1 MSMLLTK
8 RLMRS
13 LWRTKLR
20 LFAVT
25 MMVTIGVFAG
35 ISFGMYANV
44 VTDMYDDT
52 YLDDE
57 DGVNLPDIWVK
68 NPGGIWN
75 QTTSENLCQLVE
87 EEWPSTVL
95 ELEFCESRLIL
106 PGLMYHENKGMSAI
120 WHGIDEGNIDRVWF
134 PEHECCSGRIA
145 STADEIVLDYHVARG
160 LEIKVNDVITL
171 GAGFGKFDYTVVG
184 IGLHSN
190 HFYFTE
196 KGSLLPAEDGT
207 FATGYLTDE
216 GLEKLANLS
225 SGSSNSLLID
235 VKGSPE
241 YDILS
246 TTDVNEG
253 PELESLIENLT
264 DSFSLQDG
272 ISVLV
277 HDRSG
282 EWSVEVLRA
291 DVEGAKLMYPYVT
304 GMITVIAGVTIF
316 LSLQRLIQSQAKE
329 IAVLRTLGVPR
340 TSIMQGYVI
349 APLVIGSAG
358 SLIGVLLGWYVGGP
372 EMLGFYEEIIGIPI
386 VLDTASN
393 SIILENVLIA
403 MVIVFISGIWPAWKA
418 SRLQPLEIFRGQNE
432 VRISS
437 RSIQKLTAKLPATMG
452 LTIRSSIRKPV
463 RLAFTFLALGLSMV
477 LFGTMVMTMGSMDEI
492 FGANND
498 YDAQVYIPLDG
509 EGDVVNWAQDN
520 GVNYELVLQYPGTPE
535 GDSRQFLIYGL
546 DKIETKE
553 SQLSMMGVNL
563 KEGEL
568 PIINSTTIQV
578 LIDEGTSKFL
588 DWQTGDQEIIM
599 LASTPLNVEISGITK
614 GEMQRTIYFH
624 RADLSQIVNLN
635 VTSVLLD
642 FPEEVQIS
650 SDLEDLSIGI
660 STTEDMQKSMDSLME
675 EQQGIMY
682 AMNGLGLLIAFAVLF
697 NTLVMNIAER
707 DFELS
712 TLRVLGAPMN
722 KLGVMLLG
730 EHLFI
735 GIVGGTIACF
745 ASVFMATMMVDS
757 MVQWAFYFTIE
768 PTLSHIFIIGGI
780 VVGMAV
786 ALTPLG
792 MRRIS
797 KMNLVEKIKDLS
809 Q

>member
-20 LFAVT
+20 LFAVI

-35 ISFGMYANV
+35 ITFGMYANV
-44 VTDMYDDT
+44 VTDMYEDT

-68 NPGGIWN
+68 NPGGTWN
-75 QTTSENLCQLVE
+75 ETTSENLCQLVE
-87 EEWPSTVL
+87 DEWSSDIL
-95 ELEFCESRLIL
+95 ELENCESRLIL
-106 PGLMYHENKGMSAI
+106 PGLMYHENESMSAI

-134 PEHECCSGRIA
+134 PEHECCSGRLA
-145 STADEIVLDYHVARG
+145 EAANEIVIDYHVAKG
-160 LEIKVNDVITL
+160 LEIKLNDVVSL
-171 GAGFGKFDYTVVG
+171 GAGFGKIDYNVVG

-190 HFYFTE
+190 HFYFADQ
-196 KGSLLPAEDGT
+196 GSIIPADVGT
-207 FATGYLTDE
+207 FATGYLSAE
-216 GLEKLANLS
+216 GLEKLTNVSA
-225 SGSSNSLLID
+225 GTSNTLLID
-235 VKGSPE
+235 VKGTPA
-241 YDILS
+241 YDLLS
-246 TTDVNEG
+246 TPENEG
-253 PELESLIENLT
+253 PELESLVENLT
-264 DSFSLQDG
+264 VSFSLQDG
-272 ISVLV
+272 ISVV
-277 HDRSG
+277 IHDRSG
-282 EWSVEVLRA
+282 QESVEFLRA
-291 DVEGAKLMYPYVT
+291 DVEGAKLTYPYVT
-304 GMITVIAGVTIF
+304 GMIAVVAGVTIF

-340 TSIMQGYVI
+340 TSIMQGYI
-349 APLVIGSAG
+349 LAPLVIGGIG
-358 SLIGVLLGWYVGGP
+358 SLIGALLGWYVGGP
-372 EMLGFYEEIIGIPI
+372 GMLDFYSEIIGIPI

-393 SIILENVLIA
+393 SIITENVMIA
-403 MVIVFISGIWPAWKA
+403 MVIVFLSGIRPAWQA
-418 SRLQPLEIFRGQNE
+418 SRLQPLEVFRGQNE

-437 RSIQKLTAKLPATMG
+437 RTIQKLTAKLPATLG
-452 LTIRSSIRKPV
+452 LTIRSSIRKPI

-477 LFGTMVMTMGSMDEI
+477 LFGTMVMLMGSMEDI

-498 YDAQVYIPLDG
+498 YDAQVFIPLEG
-509 EGDVVNWAQDN
+509 EDEVINWAQEN
-520 GVNYELVLQYPGTPE
+520 GADYELVLQYPGSPE
-535 GDSRQFLIYGL
+535 GDNRQFLIYGL
-546 DKIETKE
+546 DKIETKD

-563 KEGEL
+563 KDGDL
-568 PIINSTTIQV
+568 PIINSAMTQV
-578 LIDEGTSKFL
+578 LIDEGTSVFL
-588 DWQTGDQEIIM
+588 DWEVGDQEIIM
-599 LASTPLNVEISGITK
+599 LGSTPLKVEVSGITK

-624 RADLSQIVNLN
+624 RADLSQIVNMN
-635 VTSVLLD
+635 ATSVLLS
-642 FPEEVQIS
+642 FSEGVVIN

-660 STTEDMQKSMDSLME
+660 STTEDIKKSMDTLLE
-675 EQQGIMY
+675 QQQGILF

-722 KLGVMLLG
+722 KLGIMLLG

-735 GIVGGTIACF
+735 GIVGGIIACL
-745 ASVFMATMMVDS
+745 ASVFMATMMVES

-768 PTLSHIFIIGGI
+768 PTLLHILTIGGI

-792 MRRIS
+792 MWRIY

>member
-1 MSMLLTK
+1 MSLLLTK

-44 VTDMYDDT
+44 VTDMYEDT

-57 DGVNLPDIWVK
+57 DGVNLPDIWIK
-68 NPGGIWN
+68 NPGGTWN

-87 EEWPSTVL
+87 EEWSSGIL
-95 ELEFCESRLIL
+95 ELESCESRLIL
-106 PGLMYHENKGMSAI
+106 SGLMYHENKGMSAI

-145 STADEIVLDYHVARG
+145 ETVDEIVIDYHVAKG
-160 LEIKVNDVITL
+160 LEIKLNDVVSI
-171 GAGFGKFDYTVVG
+171 GSGFGKMDYTVVG

-190 HFYFTE
+190 HFYFAE
-196 KGSLLPAEDGT
+196 QGSILPADIGT

-216 GLEKLANLS
+216 GLEKLANAS
-225 SGSSNSLLID
+225 AGASNTLLID

-241 YDILS
+241 FNLQS
-246 TTDVNEG
+246 TPENEG

-264 DSFSLQDG
+264 VSFSLQDG
-272 ISVLV
+272 ISVVV

-282 EWSVEVLRA
+282 QDSVEFLRA
-291 DVEGAKLMYPYVT
+291 DVEGAQMMYPYVT
-304 GMITVIAGVTIF
+304 GMIAVIAGVTIF

-349 APLVIGSAG
+349 APLVIGSVG
-358 SLIGVLLGWYVGGP
+358 SLIGALLGWYVGGP
-372 EMLGFYEEIIGIPI
+372 GMLGFYSEIIGIPI
-386 VLDTASN
+386 VLDTASK
-393 SIILENVLIA
+393 SIISENVMIA
-403 MVIVFISGIWPAWKA
+403 MVIVFISGIRPAWQA
-418 SRLQPLEIFRGQNE
+418 SRLQPLEVFRGQNE

-437 RSIQKLTAKLPATMG
+437 RTIQKLTAKLPATIG
-452 LTIRSSIRKPV
+452 LTIRSSIRKPI
-463 RLAFTFLALGLSMV
+463 RLAFTFFALGLSMV
-477 LFGTMVMTMGSMDEI
+477 LFGTMLMMMGSMEDI

-498 YDAQVYIPLDG
+498 YDAQVYIPING

-520 GVNYELVLQYPGTPE
+520 GVNYELLLQYPGTPE
-535 GDSRQFLIYGL
+535 GDNRQFLIYGL

-563 KEGEL
+563 KDGEL

-588 DWQTGDQEIIM
+588 DWQIGDQEIIM

-624 RADLSQIVNLN
+624 RADLSQIVNMN
-635 VTSVLLD
+635 ATSVLLS
-642 FPEEVQIS
+642 FSEEVVIS

-660 STTEDMQKSMDSLME
+660 STTEDMQKSMDTLME
-675 EQQGIMY
+675 QQQGIMY

-735 GIVGGTIACF
+735 GIIGGVIACL
-745 ASVFMATMMVDS
+745 ASVFMATMMIDS

-768 PTLSHIFIIGGI
+768 PTLSQIITIGGI

-792 MRRIS
+792 MRRIY

>member
-1 MSMLLTK
+1 MSLLLTK

-44 VTDMYDDT
+44 VTEMYNET
-52 YLDDE
+52 YLDKE
-57 DGVNLPDIWVK
+57 GSVNLPDIWIK

-87 EEWPSTVL
+87 DEWSSNVL
-95 ELEFCESRLIL
+95 ELEFCEPRLVL
-106 PGLMYHENKGMSAI
+106 SGLMYHENKSMSAI
-120 WHGIDEGNIDRVWF
+120 WHGIDEGNIDRVWL
-134 PEHECCSGRIA
+134 PEHACCSGRIA
-145 STADEIVLDYHVARG
+145 ATADEIVIDYHVAKG
-160 LEIKVNDVITL
+160 LKIKLNDIISI
-171 GAGFGKFDYTVVG
+171 GAGSGKISYTVVG

-190 HFYFTE
+190 HFYFAE
-196 KGSLLPAEDGT
+196 PSSLLPADNGT
-207 FATGYLTDE
+207 FATGYLTDG

-225 SGSSNSLLID
+225 SGSSNSILID
-235 VKGSPE
+235 VKGSPA
-241 YDILS
+241 YNLLS
-246 TTDVNEG
+246 TTENEG
-253 PELESLIENLT
+253 PELESVIENITVSL
-264 DSFSLQDG
+264 SLQDG
-272 ISVLV
+272 ISVV
-277 HDRSG
+277 IHDRSG
-282 EWSVEVLRA
+282 QDSVEFLRA
-291 DVEGAKLMYPYVT
+291 DVEGAQKMYPYVT
-304 GMITVIAGVTIF
+304 GMITVIAAVTIF

-329 IAVLRTLGVPR
+329 IAVLRTLGIPR

-349 APLVIGSAG
+349 APLVIGSVG
-358 SLIGVLLGWYVGGP
+358 SLIGTLLGWYVGGP
-372 EMLGFYEEIIGIPI
+372 GMLNYYSDILGVPI
-386 VLDTASN
+386 VLDTASK
-393 SIILENVLIA
+393 SIIFENVMIA
-403 MVIVFISGIWPAWKA
+403 MVVVFISGIRPAWQA
-418 SRLQPLEIFRGQNE
+418 SRLQPLEVFRGQNE

-437 RSIQKLTAKLPATMG
+437 RTIQKLTARLPATIG
-452 LTIRSSIRKPV
+452 LTIRSSIRKPI
-463 RLAFTFLALGLSMV
+463 RLGFTFFALGLSMV
-477 LFGTMVMTMGSMDEI
+477 LFGTMFMMMGSMEDI

-498 YDAQVYIPLDG
+498 YDAQVYVPIDG
-509 EGDVVNWAQDN
+509 EGEVVNWAQDN

-535 GDSRQFLIYGL
+535 GDNRQFLIYGL
-546 DKIETKE
+546 DKIETKD

-563 KEGEL
+563 KDGEL
-568 PIINSTTIQV
+568 PIINSTTLQV

-588 DWQTGDQEIIM
+588 DWEIGDQEIIM
-599 LASTPLNVEISGITK
+599 LASTPLKVEISGITK

-624 RADLSQIVNLN
+624 RADLSQIVNIN
-635 VTSVLLD
+635 ATSVLLG
-642 FPEEVQIS
+642 FSEEVEIS

-660 STTEDMQKSMDSLME
+660 STTEDMQKSMDTLME
-675 EQQGIMY
+675 QQQGILF

-722 KLGVMLLG
+722 KLGIMLLG

-735 GIVGGTIACF
+735 GIIGGIIACI
-745 ASVFMATMMVDS
+745 ASIFMATMMIES

-768 PTLSHIFIIGGI
+768 PTLYHISVIGGI

-792 MRRIS
+792 MWRIY
-797 KMNLVEKIKDLS
+797 KMNLIEKIKDLS

>member
-20 LFAVT
+20 LFAVI

-35 ISFGMYANV
+35 ITFGMYANV
-44 VTDMYDDT
+44 VTDMYEDT

-68 NPGGIWN
+68 NPGGTWN
-75 QTTSENLCQLVE
+75 ETTSENLCQLVE
-87 EEWPSTVL
+87 DEWSSDLL
-95 ELEFCESRLIL
+95 ELENCESRLIS
-106 PGLMYHENKGMSAI
+106 PGLMYHENESMSAI

-134 PEHECCSGRIA
+134 PEHECCSGRLA
-145 STADEIVLDYHVARG
+145 EAANEIVIDYHVAKG
-160 LEIKVNDVITL
+160 LEIKLNDVVSL
-171 GAGFGKFDYTVVG
+171 GAGFGKIDYNVVG
-184 IGLHSN
+184 VGLHSN
-190 HFYFTE
+190 HFYFADQ
-196 KGSLLPAEDGT
+196 GSIIPADVGT
-207 FATGYLTDE
+207 FATGYLSAE
-216 GLEKLANLS
+216 GLEKLTNVSA
-225 SGSSNSLLID
+225 GTSNTLLID
-235 VKGSPE
+235 VKGTPA
-241 YDILS
+241 YDLLS
-246 TTDVNEG
+246 TPENEG
-253 PELESLIENLT
+253 PELESLVENLT
-264 DSFSLQDG
+264 VSFSLQDG
-272 ISVLV
+272 ISVVV

-282 EWSVEVLRA
+282 QESVEFLRA
-291 DVEGAKLMYPYVT
+291 DVEGAKLTYPYVT
-304 GMITVIAGVTIF
+304 GMIAVVAGVTIF

-340 TSIMQGYVI
+340 TSIMQGYI
-349 APLVIGSAG
+349 LAPLVIGGIG
-358 SLIGVLLGWYVGGP
+358 SLIGALLGWYVGGP
-372 EMLGFYEEIIGIPI
+372 GMLDFYSEIIGIPI

-393 SIILENVLIA
+393 SIITENVMIA
-403 MVIVFISGIWPAWKA
+403 MVIVFLSGIRPAWQA
-418 SRLQPLEIFRGQNE
+418 SRLQPLEVFRGQNE

-437 RSIQKLTAKLPATMG
+437 RTIQKLTAKLPATLG
-452 LTIRSSIRKPV
+452 LTIRSSIRKPI

-477 LFGTMVMTMGSMDEI
+477 LFGTMVMLMGSMEDI

-498 YDAQVYIPLDG
+498 YDAQVFIPLEG
-509 EGDVVNWAQDN
+509 EDEVINWAQEN
-520 GVNYELVLQYPGTPE
+520 GADYELVLQYPGSPE
-535 GDSRQFLIYGL
+535 GDNRQFLIYGL
-546 DKIETKE
+546 DKIETKD

-563 KEGEL
+563 KDGDL
-568 PIINSTTIQV
+568 PIINSAITQV
-578 LIDEGTSKFL
+578 LIDEGTSVFL
-588 DWQTGDQEIIM
+588 DWEVGDQEIIM
-599 LASTPLNVEISGITK
+599 LGSTPLKVEVSGITK

-624 RADLSQIVNLN
+624 RADLSQIVNMN
-635 VTSVLLD
+635 ATSVLLS
-642 FPEEVQIS
+642 FSEGVVIN

-660 STTEDMQKSMDSLME
+660 STTEDIKKSMDTLLE
-675 EQQGIMY
+675 QQQGILF

-722 KLGVMLLG
+722 KLGIMLLG

-735 GIVGGTIACF
+735 GIVGGIIACL
-745 ASVFMATMMVDS
+745 ASVFMATMMVES

-768 PTLSHIFIIGGI
+768 PTLLHILTIGGI

-792 MRRIS
+792 MWRIY

>member
-44 VTDMYDDT
+44 VTDMYEDT

-68 NPGGIWN
+68 NPGGTWN
-75 QTTSENLCQLVE
+75 QTTSGNLCQLVE
-87 EEWPSTVL
+87 EGFSSSVL

-106 PGLMYHENKGMSAI
+106 PGLMYHENKAISAI

-145 STADEIVLDYHVARG
+145 ESADEIVIDYHVAKGFEIVLNDVVSIGAG
-160 LEIKVNDVITL
+160 LGKVN
-171 GAGFGKFDYTVVG
+171 YTVVG

-190 HFYFTE
+190 HFYFAQQ
-196 KGSLLPAEDGT
+196 GSIIPAENGT

-225 SGSSNSLLID
+225 SGASNALLID
-235 VKGSPE
+235 VKGSPAF
-241 YDILS
+241 DLLS
-246 TTDVNEG
+246 TPENEG
-253 PELESLIENLT
+253 PELESVIKNLT
-264 DSFSLQDG
+264 SSFSIQDG
-272 ISVLV
+272 ISVV
-277 HDRSG
+277 IHDRSG
-282 EWSVEVLRA
+282 EQSVEFLRA

-340 TSIMQGYVI
+340 TSLMQGYVI
-349 APLVIGSAG
+349 APLVIGGAG
-358 SLIGVLLGWYVGGP
+358 SLIGTLLGWYVGGP
-372 EMLGFYEEIIGIPI
+372 GMLGFYEEIIGIPI
-386 VLDTASN
+386 ILDTASS
-393 SIILENVLIA
+393 SIIFENVMIA
-403 MVIVFISGIWPAWKA
+403 MVIVFISGIRPAWQA
-418 SRLQPLEIFRGQNE
+418 SRLQPLEVFRGQNE

-437 RSIQKLTAKLPATMG
+437 RSIQKLTAKLPTTIG
-452 LTIRSSIRKPV
+452 LTIRSSIRKPI
-463 RLAFTFLALGLSMV
+463 RLAFTFFALGLSMV
-477 LFGTMVMTMGSMDEI
+477 LFGTMLMMMGSMEDI

-498 YDAQVYIPLDG
+498 YDAEVFIPFDG
-509 EGDVVNWAQDN
+509 EEEVINWAESN
-520 GVNYELVLQYPGTPE
+520 GVGYELVLQYPGTPD
-535 GDSRQFLIYGL
+535 GDNRQFLIYGL

-553 SQLSMMGVNL
+553 SKLSLKGVNL
-563 KEGEL
+563 KDGKL
-568 PIINSTTIQV
+568 PLINSDTIQV

-588 DWQTGDQEIIM
+588 DWGIGDQEII
-599 LASTPLNVEISGITK
+599 LLGSTSLKVEISGITK
-614 GEMQRTIYFH
+614 GDMQRTIYFH

-635 VTSVLLD
+635 ATSVLLS
-642 FPEEVQIS
+642 FPDDVVIS
-650 SDLEDLSIGI
+650 SDLEELSIGI
-660 STTEDMQKSMDSLME
+660 STNEDIQKSMDTLME
-675 EQQGIMY
+675 QQQGILF
-682 AMNGLGLLIAFAVLF
+682 AMNALGLLIAFAVLF

-722 KLGVMLLG
+722 KLGFMLLG

-735 GIVGGTIACF
+735 GIIGGIIACI
-745 ASVFMATMMVDS
+745 ASVFMATLMIDS

-768 PTLSHIFIIGGI
+768 PTISQIFTIGGI

-792 MRRIS
+792 MWRIY

>member
-35 ISFGMYANV
+35 ITFGIYAGV
-44 VTDMYDDT
+44 VSEMYDNT
-52 YLDDE
+52 YLDKE
-57 DGVNLPDIWVK
+57 GSVNLPDIWID
-68 NPGGIWN
+68 NPGGVWN

-95 ELEFCESRLIL
+95 ELEFCEPRLIL
-106 PGLMYHENKGMSAI
+106 SGLMYYENESMSAI

-171 GAGFGKFDYTVVG
+171 GAGSGKFDYTVVG

-190 HFYFTE
+190 HLYFAE
-196 KGSLLPAEDGT
+196 PGSILPADSGT

-216 GLEKLANLS
+216 GLEKLTNLS
-225 SGSSNSLLID
+225 AGSANSLLID
-235 VKGSPE
+235 VKGSPG
-241 YDILS
+241 YDLLS

-253 PELESLIENLT
+253 PELEALIANL
-264 DSFSLQDG
+264 S
-272 ISVLV
+272 ISVSSQDEISIIIY
-277 HDRSG
+277 DRSG
-282 EWSVEVLRA
+282 QESVEFLRA
-291 DVEGAKLMYPYVT
+291 DVEGAQKTYPYVT
-304 GMITVIAGVTIF
+304 GMLAVIAGVTIF

-340 TSIMQGYVI
+340 NSIMQGYVI
-349 APLVIGSAG
+349 APLVIGSVG
-358 SLIGVLLGWYVGGP
+358 SLIGAVLGWYIGGP
-372 EMLGFYEEIIGIPI
+372 EMLNYYSDIIGVPI
-386 VLDTASN
+386 VLDTASK
-393 SIILENVLIA
+393 SLIFEIVTIA
-403 MVIVFISGIWPAWKA
+403 IVIVFFSGIRPAWKA
-418 SRLQPLEIFRGQNE
+418 SRLQPLEVFRGQNE
-432 VRISS
+432 IRISS
-437 RSIQKLTAKLPATMG
+437 RNIQKLTAKLPATIG
-452 LTIRSSIRKPV
+452 LTIRSSIRKPI
-463 RLAFTFLALGLSMV
+463 RLAFTFFALGLSMV
-477 LFGTMVMTMGSMDEI
+477 LFGTMLMLMGSMEQI

-498 YDAQVYIPLDG
+498 YDAQVYIPLNG
-509 EGDVVNWAQDN
+509 EGEVINWAQDN
-520 GVNYELVLQYPGTPE
+520 GVDYELVLQYPGTPE
-535 GDSRQFLIYGL
+535 GDNRQFLIYGL

-553 SQLSMMGVNL
+553 SQLSMMGVTL
-563 KEGEL
+563 KDGDL
-568 PIINSTTIQV
+568 PIINSAIIQV
-578 LIDEGTSKFL
+578 LIDEGTSVFL
-588 DWQTGDQEIIM
+588 DWEVGNQEIIM
-599 LASTPLNVEISGITK
+599 LGSTPLKIEISGITK

-635 VTSVLLD
+635 ATSVLLS
-642 FPEEVQIS
+642 FPEEAAIS
-650 SDLEDLSIGI
+650 SDLEELSIGI
-660 STTEDMQKSMDSLME
+660 SSTEDMKKSMDTLME
-675 EQQGIMY
+675 QQQGILF

-712 TLRVLGAPMN
+712 TLRVLGAPIN

-735 GIVGGTIACF
+735 GIVGGVIACF
-745 ASVFMATMMVDS
+745 ASVFMATMMVDT
-757 MVQWAFYFTIE
+757 MGQWAFYFTVE
-768 PTLSHIFIIGGI
+768 PTLSHMFIIGGI
-780 VVGMAV
+780 VVGMAI

-792 MRRIS
+792 MWRIY

>member
-20 LFAVT
+20 LFAVI

-35 ISFGMYANV
+35 ITFGMYANV
-44 VTDMYDDT
+44 VTDMYEDT

-68 NPGGIWN
+68 NPGGTWN
-75 QTTSENLCQLVE
+75 ETTSENLCQLVE
-87 EEWPSTVL
+87 DEWSSDIL
-95 ELEFCESRLIL
+95 ELENCESRLIL
-106 PGLMYHENKGMSAI
+106 PGLMYHENESMSAI

-134 PEHECCSGRIA
+134 PEHECCSGRLA
-145 STADEIVLDYHVARG
+145 EAANEIVIDYHVAKG
-160 LEIKVNDVITL
+160 LEIKLNDVVSL
-171 GAGFGKFDYTVVG
+171 GAGFGKIDYNVVG

-190 HFYFTE
+190 HFYFADQ
-196 KGSLLPAEDGT
+196 GSIIPADVGT
-207 FATGYLTDE
+207 FATGYLSAE
-216 GLEKLANLS
+216 GLEKLANVS
-225 SGSSNSLLID
+225 PGTSNTLLID
-235 VKGSPE
+235 VKGTPA
-241 YDILS
+241 YDLLS
-246 TTDVNEG
+246 TPENEG
-253 PELESLIENLT
+253 PELESLVENLT
-264 DSFSLQDG
+264 VSFSLQDG
-272 ISVLV
+272 ISVV
-277 HDRSG
+277 IHDRSG
-282 EWSVEVLRA
+282 QESVEFLRA
-291 DVEGAKLMYPYVT
+291 DVEGAKLTYPYVT
-304 GMITVIAGVTIF
+304 GMIAVVAGVTIF

-340 TSIMQGYVI
+340 TSIMQGYI
-349 APLVIGSAG
+349 LAPLVIGGIG
-358 SLIGVLLGWYVGGP
+358 SLIGALLGWYVGGP
-372 EMLGFYEEIIGIPI
+372 GMLDFYSEIIGIPI

-393 SIILENVLIA
+393 SIITENVMIA
-403 MVIVFISGIWPAWKA
+403 MVIVFLSGIRPAWQA
-418 SRLQPLEIFRGQNE
+418 SRLQPLEVFRGQNE

-437 RSIQKLTAKLPATMG
+437 RTIQKLTAKLPATLG
-452 LTIRSSIRKPV
+452 LTIRSSIRKPI

-477 LFGTMVMTMGSMDEI
+477 LFGTMVMLMGSMEDI

-498 YDAQVYIPLDG
+498 YDAQVFIPLEG
-509 EGDVVNWAQDN
+509 EDEVINWAQEN
-520 GVNYELVLQYPGTPE
+520 GADYELVLQYPGSPE
-535 GDSRQFLIYGL
+535 GDNRQFLIYGL
-546 DKIETKE
+546 DKIETKD

-563 KEGEL
+563 KDGDL
-568 PIINSTTIQV
+568 PIINSAMTQV
-578 LIDEGTSKFL
+578 LIDEGTSVFL
-588 DWQTGDQEIIM
+588 DWEVGDQEIIM
-599 LASTPLNVEISGITK
+599 LGSTPLKVEVSGITK

-624 RADLSQIVNLN
+624 RADLSQIVNMN
-635 VTSVLLD
+635 ATSVLLS
-642 FPEEVQIS
+642 FSEGVVIN

-660 STTEDMQKSMDSLME
+660 STTEDIKKSMDTLLE
-675 EQQGIMY
+675 QQQGILF

-722 KLGVMLLG
+722 KLGIMLLG

-735 GIVGGTIACF
+735 GIVGGIIACL
-745 ASVFMATMMVDS
+745 ASVFMATMMVES

-768 PTLSHIFIIGGI
+768 PTLLHILTIGGI

-792 MRRIS
+792 MWRIY

>member
-35 ISFGMYANV
+35 ITFGMYANV
-44 VTDMYDDT
+44 VTDMYEDT

-68 NPGGIWN
+68 NPGGTWN
-75 QTTSENLCQLVE
+75 ETNSENLCQLVE
-87 EEWPSTVL
+87 DEWSSEIL
-95 ELEFCESRLIL
+95 ELENCESRLIL
-106 PGLMYHENKGMSAI
+106 PGLMYYKNASMSAI
-120 WHGIDEGNIDRVWF
+120 WHGINEGNIDRVWF
-134 PEHECCSGRIA
+134 PEHECCSGRLA
-145 STADEIVLDYHVARG
+145 EAANEIVIDYHVAKG
-160 LEIKVNDVITL
+160 LEIKLNDVVSL
-171 GAGFGKFDYTVVG
+171 GAGFGIIDYNVVG

-190 HFYFTE
+190 HFYFADQ
-196 KGSLLPAEDGT
+196 GSIIPADVGT
-207 FATGYLTDE
+207 FATGYLSAE
-216 GLEKLANLS
+216 GLEKLTNVS
-225 SGSSNSLLID
+225 SGTSNTLLID
-235 VKGSPE
+235 VKGTPA
-241 YDILS
+241 YNLLS
-246 TTDVNEG
+246 TPENEG
-253 PELESLIENLT
+253 PELESVIENLT
-264 DSFSLQDG
+264 VSFSLQDG
-272 ISVLV
+272 ISVVV

-282 EWSVEVLRA
+282 QESVEFLRA

-304 GMITVIAGVTIF
+304 GMITIVAGVTIF

-340 TSIMQGYVI
+340 TSIMQGYI
-349 APLVIGSAG
+349 LAPLVIGSIG

-372 EMLGFYEEIIGIPI
+372 GMLDFYSEIIGIPI
-386 VLDTASN
+386 ILDTASN
-393 SIILENVLIA
+393 SIIIENVMIA
-403 MVIVFISGIWPAWKA
+403 MVIVFLSGIRPAWQA
-418 SRLQPLEIFRGQNE
+418 SRLQPLEVFRGQNE

-437 RSIQKLTAKLPATMG
+437 RTIQKLTAKLPATLG
-452 LTIRSSIRKPV
+452 LTIRSSIRKPI
-463 RLAFTFLALGLSMV
+463 RLAFTFLALGISMV
-477 LFGTMVMTMGSMDEI
+477 LFGTMVMLMGSMEDI
-492 FGANND
+492 FGASND
-498 YDAQVYIPLDG
+498 YDAQVFIPLEG
-509 EGDVVNWAQDN
+509 EDEVINWAQEN
-520 GVNYELVLQYPGTPE
+520 GADYELVLQYPGSPE
-535 GDSRQFLIYGL
+535 GDNRQFLIYGL
-546 DKIETKE
+546 DKIETKD

-563 KEGEL
+563 KEGDL
-568 PIINSTTIQV
+568 PIINSAIIQV
-578 LIDEGTSKFL
+578 LIDEGTSVFL
-588 DWQTGDQEIIM
+588 DWEVGDQEIIM
-599 LASTPLNVEISGITK
+599 LGSTPLKVEVSGITK

-635 VTSVLLD
+635 ATSVLLS
-642 FPEEVQIS
+642 FSEEVVIS
-650 SDLEDLSIGI
+650 SDLEELSIGI
-660 STTEDMQKSMDSLME
+660 STTEDIKKSMDTLLE
-675 EQQGIMY
+675 QQQGILF

-722 KLGVMLLG
+722 KLGIMLLG

-735 GIVGGTIACF
+735 GIIGGIIACV
-745 ASVFMATMMVDS
+745 ASVFMATLMIES

-768 PTLSHIFIIGGI
+768 PTISHILTIGGI
-780 VVGMAV
+780 VVGMAI

-792 MRRIS
+792 MRRIY

>member
-44 VTDMYDDT
+44 VTDMYEDT

-68 NPGGIWN
+68 NPGGTWN

-87 EEWPSTVL
+87 EEFSSSVL

-106 PGLMYHENKGMSAI
+106 PGLMYHENKAISAI

-145 STADEIVLDYHVARG
+145 ESADEIVIDYHVAKGFEIVLNDVVSIGAG
-160 LEIKVNDVITL
+160 LGKVN
-171 GAGFGKFDYTVVG
+171 YTVVG

-190 HFYFTE
+190 HFYFAQQ
-196 KGSLLPAEDGT
+196 GSIIPAENGI

-225 SGSSNSLLID
+225 SGASNALLID
-235 VKGSPE
+235 VKGSPAF
-241 YDILS
+241 DLLS
-246 TTDVNEG
+246 TPENEG
-253 PELESLIENLT
+253 PELESVIKNLT
-264 DSFSLQDG
+264 SSFSIQDG
-272 ISVLV
+272 ISVV
-277 HDRSG
+277 IHDRSG
-282 EWSVEVLRA
+282 EQSVEFLRA

-340 TSIMQGYVI
+340 TSLMQGYVI
-349 APLVIGSAG
+349 APLVIGGAG
-358 SLIGVLLGWYVGGP
+358 SLIGTLLGWYVGGP
-372 EMLGFYEEIIGIPI
+372 GMLGFYEEIIGIPI
-386 VLDTASN
+386 ILDTASS
-393 SIILENVLIA
+393 SIIFENVMIA
-403 MVIVFISGIWPAWKA
+403 MVIVFISGIRPAWQA
-418 SRLQPLEIFRGQNE
+418 SRLQPLEVFRGQNE

-437 RSIQKLTAKLPATMG
+437 RSIQKLTAKLPTTIG
-452 LTIRSSIRKPV
+452 LTIRSSIRKPI
-463 RLAFTFLALGLSMV
+463 RLAFTFFALGLSMV
-477 LFGTMVMTMGSMDEI
+477 LFGTMLMMMGSMEDI

-498 YDAQVYIPLDG
+498 YDAEVFIPFDG
-509 EGDVVNWAQDN
+509 EEEVINWAESN
-520 GVNYELVLQYPGTPE
+520 GVGYELVLQYPGTPE
-535 GDSRQFLIYGL
+535 GDNRQFLIYGL

-553 SQLSMMGVNL
+553 SKLSLKGVNL
-563 KEGEL
+563 KDGKL
-568 PIINSTTIQV
+568 PIINSDVIQV

-588 DWQTGDQEIIM
+588 DWGIGDQEII
-599 LASTPLNVEISGITK
+599 LLGSTSLKVEISGITK
-614 GEMQRTIYFH
+614 GDMQRTIYFH

-635 VTSVLLD
+635 ATSVLLS
-642 FPEEVQIS
+642 FPDDVVIS
-650 SDLEDLSIGI
+650 SDLEELSIGI
-660 STTEDMQKSMDSLME
+660 STNEDIQKSMDTLME
-675 EQQGIMY
+675 QQQGILF
-682 AMNGLGLLIAFAVLF
+682 AMNALGLLIAFAVLF

-722 KLGVMLLG
+722 KLGFMLLG

-735 GIVGGTIACF
+735 GIIGGIIACI
-745 ASVFMATMMVDS
+745 ASVFMATLMIDS

-768 PTLSHIFIIGGI
+768 PTISQIFTIGGI

-792 MRRIS
+792 MWRIY

>member
-20 LFAVT
+20 LFAVI

-35 ISFGMYANV
+35 ITFGMYANV
-44 VTDMYDDT
+44 VTDMYEDT

-68 NPGGIWN
+68 NPGGTWN
-75 QTTSENLCQLVE
+75 ETTSENLCQLVE
-87 EEWPSTVL
+87 DEWSSDLL
-95 ELEFCESRLIL
+95 ELENCESRLIS
-106 PGLMYHENKGMSAI
+106 PGLMYHENESMSAI

-134 PEHECCSGRIA
+134 PEHECCSGRLA
-145 STADEIVLDYHVARG
+145 EAANEIVIDYHVAKG
-160 LEIKVNDVITL
+160 LEIKLNDVVSL
-171 GAGFGKFDYTVVG
+171 GAGFGKIDYNVVG

-190 HFYFTE
+190 HFYFADQ
-196 KGSLLPAEDGT
+196 GSIIPADVGT
-207 FATGYLTDE
+207 FATGYLSAE
-216 GLEKLANLS
+216 GLEKLTNVS
-225 SGSSNSLLID
+225 VGTSNTLLID
-235 VKGSPE
+235 VKGTPA
-241 YDILS
+241 YDLLS
-246 TTDVNEG
+246 TPENEG
-253 PELESLIENLT
+253 PELESLVENLT
-264 DSFSLQDG
+264 VSFSLQDG
-272 ISVLV
+272 ISVVV

-282 EWSVEVLRA
+282 QESVEFLRA

-304 GMITVIAGVTIF
+304 GMITVVAGVTIF

-340 TSIMQGYVI
+340 TSIMQGYI
-349 APLVIGSAG
+349 LAPLVIGGMG

-372 EMLGFYEEIIGIPI
+372 GMLDFYSEIIGIPI

-393 SIILENVLIA
+393 SIIIENVMIA
-403 MVIVFISGIWPAWKA
+403 MVIVFLSGIRPAWQA
-418 SRLQPLEIFRGQNE
+418 SRLQPLEVFRGQNE

-437 RSIQKLTAKLPATMG
+437 RTIQKLTAKLPATLG
-452 LTIRSSIRKPV
+452 LTIRSSIRKPI
-463 RLAFTFLALGLSMV
+463 RLGFTFIALGLSMV
-477 LFGTMVMTMGSMDEI
+477 LFGTMVMLMGSMEDI

-498 YDAQVYIPLDG
+498 YDAQVFIPFEG
-509 EGDVVNWAQDN
+509 EDEVINWAQEN
-520 GVNYELVLQYPGTPE
+520 GADYELVLQYPGSPE
-535 GDSRQFLIYGL
+535 GDNRQFLIYGL
-546 DKIETKE
+546 DKIETKD

-563 KEGEL
+563 KDGDL
-568 PIINSTTIQV
+568 PIINSTIIQV
-578 LIDEGTSKFL
+578 LIDEGTSVFL
-588 DWQTGDQEIIM
+588 DWEVGDQEIIM
-599 LASTPLNVEISGITK
+599 LGSTPLKVEVSGITK

-624 RADLSQIVNLN
+624 RADLSQIVNMN
-635 VTSVLLD
+635 ATSVLLS
-642 FPEEVQIS
+642 FSEEVVIN
-650 SDLEDLSIGI
+650 SDLEELSIGI
-660 STTEDMQKSMDSLME
+660 STTEDMKKSMDTLLE
-675 EQQGIMY
+675 QQQGILF

-722 KLGVMLLG
+722 KLGIMLLG

-735 GIVGGTIACF
+735 GIIGGIIACI
-745 ASVFMATMMVDS
+745 ASVFMATLMIES

-768 PTLSHIFIIGGI
+768 PTFSHILTIGGI
-780 VVGMAV
+780 VVGMAI

-792 MRRIS
+792 MRRIY

>member
-20 LFAVT
+20 LFAVI

-35 ISFGMYANV
+35 ITFGMYANV
-44 VTDMYDDT
+44 VTDMYEDT

-68 NPGGIWN
+68 NPGGTWN
-75 QTTSENLCQLVE
+75 ETTSENLCQLVE
-87 EEWPSTVL
+87 DEWSSDIL
-95 ELEFCESRLIL
+95 ELENCESRLIL
-106 PGLMYHENKGMSAI
+106 PGLMYHENESMSAI

-134 PEHECCSGRIA
+134 PEHECCSGRLA
-145 STADEIVLDYHVARG
+145 EAANEIVIDYHVAKG
-160 LEIKVNDVITL
+160 LEIKLNDVVSL
-171 GAGFGKFDYTVVG
+171 GAGFGKIDYNVVG
-184 IGLHSN
+184 VGLHSN
-190 HFYFTE
+190 HFYFADQ
-196 KGSLLPAEDGT
+196 GSIIPADVGT
-207 FATGYLTDE
+207 FATGYLSAE
-216 GLEKLANLS
+216 GLEKLTNVSA
-225 SGSSNSLLID
+225 GTSNTLLID
-235 VKGSPE
+235 VKGTPA
-241 YDILS
+241 YDLLS
-246 TTDVNEG
+246 TPENEG
-253 PELESLIENLT
+253 PELESLVENLT
-264 DSFSLQDG
+264 VSFSLQDG
-272 ISVLV
+272 ISVVV

-282 EWSVEVLRA
+282 QESVEFLRA
-291 DVEGAKLMYPYVT
+291 DVEGAKLTYPYVT
-304 GMITVIAGVTIF
+304 GMIAVVAGVTIF

-340 TSIMQGYVI
+340 TSIMQGYI
-349 APLVIGSAG
+349 LAPLVIGGIG
-358 SLIGVLLGWYVGGP
+358 SLIGALLGWYVGGP
-372 EMLGFYEEIIGIPI
+372 GMLDFYSEIIGIPI

-393 SIILENVLIA
+393 SIITENVMIA
-403 MVIVFISGIWPAWKA
+403 MVIVFLSGIRPAWQA
-418 SRLQPLEIFRGQNE
+418 SRLQPLEVFRGQNE

-437 RSIQKLTAKLPATMG
+437 RTIQKLTAKLPATLG
-452 LTIRSSIRKPV
+452 LTIRSSIRKPI

-477 LFGTMVMTMGSMDEI
+477 LFGTMVMLMGSMEDI

-498 YDAQVYIPLDG
+498 YDAQVFIPLEG
-509 EGDVVNWAQDN
+509 EDEVINWAQEN
-520 GVNYELVLQYPGTPE
+520 GADYELVLQYPGSPE
-535 GDSRQFLIYGL
+535 GDNRQFLIYGL
-546 DKIETKE
+546 DKIETKD

-563 KEGEL
+563 KDGDL
-568 PIINSTTIQV
+568 PIINSAITQV
-578 LIDEGTSKFL
+578 LIDEGTSVFL
-588 DWQTGDQEIIM
+588 DWEVGDQEIIM
-599 LASTPLNVEISGITK
+599 LGSTPLKVEVSGITK

-624 RADLSQIVNLN
+624 RADLSQIVNMN
-635 VTSVLLD
+635 ATSVLLS
-642 FPEEVQIS
+642 FSEEVVIN
-650 SDLEDLSIGI
+650 SDLEELSIGI
-660 STTEDMQKSMDSLME
+660 STTEDMKKSMDTLLE
-675 EQQGIMY
+675 QQQGILF

-722 KLGVMLLG
+722 KLGIMLLG

-735 GIVGGTIACF
+735 GIVGGIIACL
-745 ASVFMATMMVDS
+745 ASVFMATMMVES

-768 PTLSHIFIIGGI
+768 PTLLHILTIGGI

-792 MRRIS
+792 MWRIY

>member
-20 LFAVT
+20 LFAVI

-35 ISFGMYANV
+35 ITFGMYANV
-44 VTDMYDDT
+44 VTDMYEDT

-68 NPGGIWN
+68 NPGGTWN
-75 QTTSENLCQLVE
+75 ETTSENLCQLVE
-87 EEWPSTVL
+87 DEWSSDIL
-95 ELEFCESRLIL
+95 ELENCESRLIL
-106 PGLMYHENKGMSAI
+106 PGLMYHENESMSAI

-134 PEHECCSGRIA
+134 PEHECCSGRLA
-145 STADEIVLDYHVARG
+145 EAANEIVIDYHVAKG
-160 LEIKVNDVITL
+160 LEIKLNDVVSL
-171 GAGFGKFDYTVVG
+171 GAGFGKIDYNVVG

-190 HFYFTE
+190 HFYFADQ
-196 KGSLLPAEDGT
+196 GSIIPADVGT
-207 FATGYLTDE
+207 FATGYLSAE
-216 GLEKLANLS
+216 GLEKLTNVSA
-225 SGSSNSLLID
+225 GTSNTLLID
-235 VKGSPE
+235 VKGTPA
-241 YDILS
+241 YDLLS
-246 TTDVNEG
+246 TPENEG
-253 PELESLIENLT
+253 PELESLVENLAV
-264 DSFSLQDG
+264 SFSLQDG
-272 ISVLV
+272 ISVV
-277 HDRSG
+277 IHDRSG
-282 EWSVEVLRA
+282 QESVEFLRA
-291 DVEGAKLMYPYVT
+291 DVEGAKLTYPYVT
-304 GMITVIAGVTIF
+304 GMIAVVAGVTIF

-340 TSIMQGYVI
+340 TSIMQGYI
-349 APLVIGSAG
+349 LAPLVIGGMG

-372 EMLGFYEEIIGIPI
+372 GMLDFYSEIIGIPI

-393 SIILENVLIA
+393 SIIIENVMIA
-403 MVIVFISGIWPAWKA
+403 MVIVFLSGIRPAWQA
-418 SRLQPLEIFRGQNE
+418 SRLQPLEVFRGQNE

-437 RSIQKLTAKLPATMG
+437 RTIQKLTAKLPATLG
-452 LTIRSSIRKPV
+452 LTIRSSIRKPI

-477 LFGTMVMTMGSMDEI
+477 LFGTMVMLMGSMEDI

-498 YDAQVYIPLDG
+498 YDAQVFIPFEG
-509 EGDVVNWAQDN
+509 EDEVINWAQEN
-520 GVNYELVLQYPGTPE
+520 GADYELVLQYPGSPE
-535 GDSRQFLIYGL
+535 GDNRQFLIYGL
-546 DKIETKE
+546 DKIETKD

-563 KEGEL
+563 KDGDL
-568 PIINSTTIQV
+568 PIINSTIIQV
-578 LIDEGTSKFL
+578 LIDEGTSVFL
-588 DWQTGDQEIIM
+588 DWEVGDQEIIM
-599 LASTPLNVEISGITK
+599 LGSTPLKVEVSGITK

-624 RADLSQIVNLN
+624 RADLSQIVNMN
-635 VTSVLLD
+635 ATSVLLS
-642 FPEEVQIS
+642 FSEGVVIN

-660 STTEDMQKSMDSLME
+660 STTEDIKKSMDTLLE
-675 EQQGIMY
+675 QQQGILF

-722 KLGVMLLG
+722 KLGIMLLG

-735 GIVGGTIACF
+735 GIVGGIIACL
-745 ASVFMATMMVDS
+745 ASVFMATMMVES

-768 PTLSHIFIIGGI
+768 PTLLHILTIGGI

-792 MRRIS
+792 MWRIY

>member
-20 LFAVT
+20 LFAVI

-35 ISFGMYANV
+35 ITFGMYANV
-44 VTDMYDDT
+44 VTDMYEDT

-68 NPGGIWN
+68 NPGGTWN
-75 QTTSENLCQLVE
+75 ETTSENLCQLVE
-87 EEWPSTVL
+87 DEWSSDIL
-95 ELEFCESRLIL
+95 ELENCESRLIL
-106 PGLMYHENKGMSAI
+106 PGLMYHENESMSAI

-134 PEHECCSGRIA
+134 PEHECCSGRLA
-145 STADEIVLDYHVARG
+145 EAANEIVIDYHVAKG
-160 LEIKVNDVITL
+160 LEIKLNDVVSL
-171 GAGFGKFDYTVVG
+171 GAGFGKIDYNVVG

-190 HFYFTE
+190 HFYFADQ
-196 KGSLLPAEDGT
+196 GSIIPADVGT
-207 FATGYLTDE
+207 FATGYLSAE
-216 GLEKLANLS
+216 GLEKLTNVSA
-225 SGSSNSLLID
+225 GTSNTLLID
-235 VKGSPE
+235 VKGTPA
-241 YDILS
+241 YDLLS
-246 TTDVNEG
+246 TPENEG
-253 PELESLIENLT
+253 PELESLVENLT
-264 DSFSLQDG
+264 VSFSLQDG
-272 ISVLV
+272 ISVV
-277 HDRSG
+277 IHDRSG
-282 EWSVEVLRA
+282 QESVEFLRA
-291 DVEGAKLMYPYVT
+291 DVEGAKLTYPYVT
-304 GMITVIAGVTIF
+304 GMIAVVAGVTIF

-340 TSIMQGYVI
+340 TSIMQGYI
-349 APLVIGSAG
+349 LAPLVIGGIG
-358 SLIGVLLGWYVGGP
+358 SLIGALLGWYVGGP
-372 EMLGFYEEIIGIPI
+372 GMLDFYSEIIGIPI

-393 SIILENVLIA
+393 SIITENVMIA
-403 MVIVFISGIWPAWKA
+403 MVIVFLSGIRPAWQA
-418 SRLQPLEIFRGQNE
+418 SRLQPLEVFRGQNE

-437 RSIQKLTAKLPATMG
+437 RTIQKLTAKLPATLG
-452 LTIRSSIRKPV
+452 LTIRSSIRKPI

-477 LFGTMVMTMGSMDEI
+477 LFGTMVMLMGSMEDI

-498 YDAQVYIPLDG
+498 YDAQVFIPLEG
-509 EGDVVNWAQDN
+509 EDEVINWAQEN
-520 GVNYELVLQYPGTPE
+520 GADYELVLQYPGSPE
-535 GDSRQFLIYGL
+535 GDNRQFLIYGL
-546 DKIETKE
+546 DKIETKD

-563 KEGEL
+563 KDGDL
-568 PIINSTTIQV
+568 PIINSAMTQV
-578 LIDEGTSKFL
+578 LIDEGTSVFL
-588 DWQTGDQEIIM
+588 DWEVGDQEIIM
-599 LASTPLNVEISGITK
+599 LGSTPLKVEISGITK

-624 RADLSQIVNLN
+624 RADLSQIVNMN
-635 VTSVLLD
+635 ATSVLLS
-642 FPEEVQIS
+642 FSEGVVIN

-660 STTEDMQKSMDSLME
+660 STTEDIKKSMDTLLE
-675 EQQGIMY
+675 QQQGILF

-722 KLGVMLLG
+722 KLGIMLLG

-735 GIVGGTIACF
+735 GIVGGIIACL
-745 ASVFMATMMVDS
+745 ASVFMATMMVES

-768 PTLSHIFIIGGI
+768 PTLLHILTIGGI

-792 MRRIS
+792 MWRIY

>member
-44 VTDMYDDT
+44 VTDMYEDT

-68 NPGGIWN
+68 NPGGTWN

-87 EEWPSTVL
+87 EEFSSSVL

-106 PGLMYHENKGMSAI
+106 PGLMYHENKAISAI

-145 STADEIVLDYHVARG
+145 ESADEIVIDYHVAKGFEIVLNDVVSIGAG
-160 LEIKVNDVITL
+160 LGKVN
-171 GAGFGKFDYTVVG
+171 YTVVG

-190 HFYFTE
+190 HFYFAQQ
-196 KGSLLPAEDGT
+196 GSIIPAENGT

-225 SGSSNSLLID
+225 SGASNALLID
-235 VKGSPE
+235 VKGSPAF
-241 YDILS
+241 DLLS
-246 TTDVNEG
+246 TPENEG
-253 PELESLIENLT
+253 PELESVIKNLT
-264 DSFSLQDG
+264 SSFSIQDG
-272 ISVLV
+272 ISVV
-277 HDRSG
+277 IHDRSG
-282 EWSVEVLRA
+282 EQSVEFLRA

-340 TSIMQGYVI
+340 TSLMQGYVI
-349 APLVIGSAG
+349 APLVIGGAG
-358 SLIGVLLGWYVGGP
+358 SLIGTLLGWYVGGP
-372 EMLGFYEEIIGIPI
+372 GMLGFYEEIIGIPI
-386 VLDTASN
+386 ILDTASS
-393 SIILENVLIA
+393 SIIFENVMIA
-403 MVIVFISGIWPAWKA
+403 MVIVFISGIRPAWQA
-418 SRLQPLEIFRGQNE
+418 SRLQPLEVFRGQNE

-437 RSIQKLTAKLPATMG
+437 RSIQKLTAKLPTTIG
-452 LTIRSSIRKPV
+452 LTIRSSIRKPI
-463 RLAFTFLALGLSMV
+463 RLAFTFFALGLSMV
-477 LFGTMVMTMGSMDEI
+477 LFGTMLMMMGSMEDI

-498 YDAQVYIPLDG
+498 YDAEVFIPFDG
-509 EGDVVNWAQDN
+509 EEEVINWAESN
-520 GVNYELVLQYPGTPE
+520 GVGYELVLQYPGTPE
-535 GDSRQFLIYGL
+535 GDNRQFLIYGL

-553 SQLSMMGVNL
+553 SKLSLKGVNL
-563 KEGEL
+563 KDGKL
-568 PIINSTTIQV
+568 PIINSDVIQV

-588 DWQTGDQEIIM
+588 DWGIGDQEII
-599 LASTPLNVEISGITK
+599 LLGSTSLKVEISGITK
-614 GEMQRTIYFH
+614 GDMQRTIYFH

-635 VTSVLLD
+635 VTSVLLS
-642 FPEEVQIS
+642 FPDDVVIS
-650 SDLEDLSIGI
+650 SDLEELSIGI
-660 STTEDMQKSMDSLME
+660 STNEDIQKSMDTLME
-675 EQQGIMY
+675 QQQGILF
-682 AMNGLGLLIAFAVLF
+682 AMNALGLLIAFAVLF

-722 KLGVMLLG
+722 KLGFMLLG

-735 GIVGGTIACF
+735 GIIGGIIACI
-745 ASVFMATMMVDS
+745 ASVFMATLMIDS

-768 PTLSHIFIIGGI
+768 PTISQIFTIGGI

-792 MRRIS
+792 MWRIY

>member
-1 MSMLLTK
+1 
-8 RLMRS
+8 MRS

-44 VTDMYDDT
+44 VSDMYEDT

-57 DGVNLPDIWVK
+57 EGINLPDIWVK
-68 NPGGIWN
+68 NPGGTWN

-87 EEWPSTVL
+87 EEWSSSIL
-95 ELEFCESRLIL
+95 ELESCESRLIL

-134 PEHECCSGRIA
+134 PEHNCCSGRIA
-145 STADEIVLDYHVARG
+145 ETVDEIVIDYHVAKG
-160 LEIKVNDVITL
+160 LEIELNDVVLI
-171 GAGFGKFDYTVVG
+171 GAGFGKMDYTVVG

-190 HFYFTE
+190 HFYFAE
-196 KGSLLPAEDGT
+196 QGSILPADVGT

-216 GLEKLANLS
+216 GLEKLANVS
-225 SGSSNSLLID
+225 AGTSNTLLID

-241 YDILS
+241 YNLLS
-246 TTDVNEG
+246 TSENEG

-264 DSFSLQDG
+264 VSFSLQDG
-272 ISVLV
+272 ISVVV

-282 EWSVEVLRA
+282 EDSVEFLRA
-291 DVEGAKLMYPYVT
+291 DVEGAKMMYPYVT
-304 GMITVIAGVTIF
+304 GMIAVIAGVTIF

-349 APLVIGSAG
+349 APLVIGSVG
-358 SLIGVLLGWYVGGP
+358 SLIGALLGWYVGGP
-372 EMLGFYEEIIGIPI
+372 GMLGFYSEIIGIPI
-386 VLDTASN
+386 VLDTASK
-393 SIILENVLIA
+393 SIISENVMIA
-403 MVIVFISGIWPAWKA
+403 MVIVFISGIRPAWQA
-418 SRLQPLEIFRGQNE
+418 SRLQPLEVFRGQNE

-437 RSIQKLTAKLPATMG
+437 RTIQKLTAKLPATIG
-452 LTIRSSIRKPV
+452 LTIRSSIRKPI
-463 RLAFTFLALGLSMV
+463 RLAFTFFALGLSMV
-477 LFGTMVMTMGSMDEI
+477 LFGTMFMMMGSMEDI

-498 YDAQVYIPLDG
+498 YDAQVYIPIDG
-509 EGDVVNWAQDN
+509 EGEVVNWAQDN

-535 GDSRQFLIYGL
+535 GDNRQFLIYGL

-614 GEMQRTIYFH
+614 GDMQRTIYFH
-624 RADLSQIVNLN
+624 RADLSQIVNMN
-635 VTSVLLD
+635 ATSVLLS
-642 FPEEVQIS
+642 FSEEVVIS

-660 STTEDMQKSMDSLME
+660 STTEDMQKSMDTLME
-675 EQQGIMY
+675 QQQGIMY
-682 AMNGLGLLIAFAVLF
+682 AMNALGLLIAFAVLF

-712 TLRVLGAPMN
+712 TLRVLGAPIN
-722 KLGVMLLG
+722 KLGIMLLG
-730 EHLFI
+730 EHIFI
-735 GIVGGTIACF
+735 GIIGGLIACL
-745 ASVFMATMMVDS
+745 ASVFMANLMLDS

-768 PTLSHIFIIGGI
+768 PTFYHISVIGGI
-780 VVGMAV
+780 VLGMAV
-786 ALTPLG
+786 GLTPLG
-792 MRRIS
+792 MRRIY

>member
-35 ISFGMYANV
+35 ITFGMYANV
-44 VTDMYDDT
+44 VTDMYEDT

-68 NPGGIWN
+68 NPGGTWN
-75 QTTSENLCQLVE
+75 ETTSENLCQLVE
-87 EEWPSTVL
+87 DEWSSDLL
-95 ELEFCESRLIL
+95 ELENCESRLIL
-106 PGLMYHENKGMSAI
+106 PGLMYHENESMSAI

-134 PEHECCSGRIA
+134 PEHECCSGRLA
-145 STADEIVLDYHVARG
+145 EAANEIVIDYHVAKG
-160 LEIKVNDVITL
+160 LEIKLNDVVSL
-171 GAGFGKFDYTVVG
+171 GAGFGKIDYNVVG

-190 HFYFTE
+190 HFYFADQ
-196 KGSLLPAEDGT
+196 GSIIPADVGT
-207 FATGYLTDE
+207 FATGYLSAE
-216 GLEKLANLS
+216 GLEKLTNVSA
-225 SGSSNSLLID
+225 GTSNTLLID
-235 VKGSPE
+235 VKGTPA
-241 YDILS
+241 YDLLS
-246 TTDVNEG
+246 TPENEG
-253 PELESLIENLT
+253 PELESLVENLT
-264 DSFSLQDG
+264 VSFSLQDG
-272 ISVLV
+272 ISVV
-277 HDRSG
+277 IHDRSG
-282 EWSVEVLRA
+282 QESVEFLRA
-291 DVEGAKLMYPYVT
+291 DVEGAKLTYPYVT
-304 GMITVIAGVTIF
+304 GMIAVVAGVTIF

-340 TSIMQGYVI
+340 TSIMQGYI
-349 APLVIGSAG
+349 LAPLVIGGIG
-358 SLIGVLLGWYVGGP
+358 SLIGALLGWYVGGP
-372 EMLGFYEEIIGIPI
+372 GMLDFYSEIIGIPI

-393 SIILENVLIA
+393 SIITENVMIA
-403 MVIVFISGIWPAWKA
+403 MVIVFLSGIRPAWQA
-418 SRLQPLEIFRGQNE
+418 SRLQPLEVFRGQNE

-437 RSIQKLTAKLPATMG
+437 RTIQKLTAKLPATLG
-452 LTIRSSIRKPV
+452 LTIRSSIRKPI

-477 LFGTMVMTMGSMDEI
+477 LFGTMVMLMGSMEDI

-498 YDAQVYIPLDG
+498 YDAQVFIPLEG
-509 EGDVVNWAQDN
+509 EDEVINWAQEN
-520 GVNYELVLQYPGTPE
+520 GADYELVLQYPGSPE
-535 GDSRQFLIYGL
+535 GDNRQFLIYGL
-546 DKIETKE
+546 DKIETKD

-563 KEGEL
+563 KDGDL
-568 PIINSTTIQV
+568 PIINSAMTQV
-578 LIDEGTSKFL
+578 LIDEGTSVFL
-588 DWQTGDQEIIM
+588 DWEVGDQEIIM
-599 LASTPLNVEISGITK
+599 LGSTPLKVEISGITK

-624 RADLSQIVNLN
+624 RADLSQIVNMN
-635 VTSVLLD
+635 ATSVLLS
-642 FPEEVQIS
+642 FSEGVVIN

-660 STTEDMQKSMDSLME
+660 STTEDIKKSMDTLLE
-675 EQQGIMY
+675 QQQGILF

-722 KLGVMLLG
+722 KLGIMLLG

-735 GIVGGTIACF
+735 GIVGGIIACL
-745 ASVFMATMMVDS
+745 ASVFMATMMVES

-768 PTLSHIFIIGGI
+768 PTLLHILTIGGI

-792 MRRIS
+792 MWRIY

>member
-20 LFAVT
+20 LFAVI

-35 ISFGMYANV
+35 ITFGMYANV
-44 VTDMYDDT
+44 VTDMYEDT

-68 NPGGIWN
+68 NPGGTWN
-75 QTTSENLCQLVE
+75 ETTSENLCQLVE
-87 EEWPSTVL
+87 DEWSSDIL
-95 ELEFCESRLIL
+95 ELETCESRLIL
-106 PGLMYHENKGMSAI
+106 PGLMYHENESMSAI

-134 PEHECCSGRIA
+134 PEHECCSGRLA
-145 STADEIVLDYHVARG
+145 EAANEIVIDYHVAKG
-160 LEIKVNDVITL
+160 LEIKLNDVVSL
-171 GAGFGKFDYTVVG
+171 GAGFGKIDYNVVG

-190 HFYFTE
+190 HFYFADQ
-196 KGSLLPAEDGT
+196 GSIIPADVGT
-207 FATGYLTDE
+207 FATGYLSAE
-216 GLEKLANLS
+216 GLEKLTNVSA
-225 SGSSNSLLID
+225 GTSNTLLID
-235 VKGSPE
+235 VKGTPA
-241 YDILS
+241 YDLLS
-246 TTDVNEG
+246 TPENEG
-253 PELESLIENLT
+253 PELESLVENLT
-264 DSFSLQDG
+264 VSFSLQDG
-272 ISVLV
+272 ISVVV

-282 EWSVEVLRA
+282 QESVEFLRA
-291 DVEGAKLMYPYVT
+291 DVEGAKLTYPYVT
-304 GMITVIAGVTIF
+304 GMIAVVAGVTIF

-340 TSIMQGYVI
+340 TSIMQGYI
-349 APLVIGSAG
+349 LAPLVIGGIG
-358 SLIGVLLGWYVGGP
+358 SLIGALLGWYVGGP
-372 EMLGFYEEIIGIPI
+372 GMLDFYSEIIGIPI

-393 SIILENVLIA
+393 SIIIENVMIA
-403 MVIVFISGIWPAWKA
+403 MVIVFLSGIRPAWQA
-418 SRLQPLEIFRGQNE
+418 SRLQPLEVFRGQNE

-437 RSIQKLTAKLPATMG
+437 RTIQKLTAKLPATLG
-452 LTIRSSIRKPV
+452 LTIRSSIRKPI

-477 LFGTMVMTMGSMDEI
+477 LFGTMVMLMGSMEDI

-498 YDAQVYIPLDG
+498 YDAQVFIPFEG
-509 EGDVVNWAQDN
+509 EDEVINWAQEN
-520 GVNYELVLQYPGTPE
+520 GADYELVLQYPGSPE
-535 GDSRQFLIYGL
+535 GDNRQFLIYGL
-546 DKIETKE
+546 DKIETKD

-563 KEGEL
+563 KDGDL
-568 PIINSTTIQV
+568 PIINSTIIQV
-578 LIDEGTSKFL
+578 LIDEGTSVFL
-588 DWQTGDQEIIM
+588 DWEVGDQEIIM
-599 LASTPLNVEISGITK
+599 LGSTPLKVEVSGITK

-624 RADLSQIVNLN
+624 RADLSQIVNMN
-635 VTSVLLD
+635 ATSVLLS
-642 FPEEVQIS
+642 FSEGVVIN

-660 STTEDMQKSMDSLME
+660 STTEDIKKSMDTLLE
-675 EQQGIMY
+675 QQQGILF

-722 KLGVMLLG
+722 KLGIMLLG

-735 GIVGGTIACF
+735 GIVGGIIACL
-745 ASVFMATMMVDS
+745 ASVFMATMMVES

-768 PTLSHIFIIGGI
+768 PTLLHILTIGGI

-792 MRRIS
+792 MWRIY

>member
-20 LFAVT
+20 LFAVV
-25 MMVTIGVFAG
+25 MMVSIGVFAG

-68 NPGGIWN
+68 NPGGTWN
-75 QTTSENLCQLVE
+75 GTTSENLCQIVQD
-87 EEWPSTVL
+87 EWSSDIL
-95 ELEFCESRLIL
+95 ELENCESRLVL
-106 PGLMYHENKGMSAI
+106 PGLMYHENVSMSAI
-120 WHGIDEGNIDRVWF
+120 WHGIGEGNIDRVWF
-134 PEHECCSGRIA
+134 PEHDCCSGRLA
-145 STADEIVLDYHVARG
+145 EAANEIVIDYHVAKG
-160 LEIKVNDVITL
+160 LEINLNDIVSL
-171 GAGFGKFDYTVVG
+171 GAGFGKIDYTVVG

-190 HFYFTE
+190 HFYFAE
-196 KGSLLPAEDGT
+196 QGSIIPADVGT
-207 FATGYLTDE
+207 FATGYLSAE
-216 GLEKLANLS
+216 GLEKLANVS
-225 SGSSNSLLID
+225 SGTSNTLLID
-235 VKGSPE
+235 VKGSPA
-241 YDILS
+241 YDLQS
-246 TTDVNEG
+246 TSENEG
-253 PELESLIENLT
+253 PELKSLIENLT
-264 DSFSLQDG
+264 VSFSIQDG
-272 ISVLV
+272 ISVVV

-282 EWSVEVLRA
+282 QESVEFLRA
-291 DVEGAKLMYPYVT
+291 DVEGAKKMYPYVT
-304 GMITVIAGVTIF
+304 GMITVIAAVTIF

-329 IAVLRTLGVPR
+329 IAVLRTLGIAR

-349 APLVIGSAG
+349 APLVIGSVG
-358 SLIGVLLGWYVGGP
+358 SLIGSLLGWYVGGP
-372 EMLGFYEEIIGIPI
+372 GMLNFYSEILGVPI
-386 VLDTASN
+386 VLDTASP
-393 SIILENVLIA
+393 SIIFENVMIA
-403 MVIVFISGIWPAWKA
+403 MVVVFISGIRPAMQA
-418 SRLQPLEIFRGQNE
+418 SRLQPLEVFRGQNE

-437 RSIQKLTAKLPATMG
+437 STIQKLTSRLPATVG
-452 LTIRSSIRKPV
+452 LTIRSSIRKPI
-463 RLAFTFLALGLSMV
+463 RLGFTFFALGLSMV
-477 LFGTMVMTMGSMDEI
+477 LFGTMFMMMGSMEDI

-498 YDAQVYIPLDG
+498 YDAQVYVPIDG
-509 EGDVVNWAQDN
+509 EGDVINWAQDK

-535 GDSRQFLIYGL
+535 GDNRQFLIYGL

-563 KEGEL
+563 KDGDL
-568 PIINSTTIQV
+568 PIINSSITQV

-588 DWQTGDQEIIM
+588 DWEVGDQEIIM
-599 LASTPLNVEISGITK
+599 LASSPLKVEISGITK
-614 GEMQRTIYFH
+614 GEMQRTIYLH

-635 VTSVLLD
+635 ATSVLLS
-642 FPEEVQIS
+642 FSEEVLIS
-650 SDLEDLSIGI
+650 SDLEDMSIGI
-660 STTEDMQKSMDSLME
+660 STTEDLKKSMDKLLE
-675 EQQGIMY
+675 QQQGILF

-722 KLGVMLLG
+722 KLGIMLLG

-735 GIVGGTIACF
+735 GIIGGIIACF
-745 ASVFMATMMVDS
+745 ASVLMANLMLES

-768 PTLSHIFIIGGI
+768 PTLYHISVIGGI

-792 MRRIS
+792 MRRIY
-797 KMNLVEKIKDLS
+797 KMNLIEKIKDLS

>member
-20 LFAVT
+20 LFAVI

-35 ISFGMYANV
+35 ITFGMYANV
-44 VTDMYDDT
+44 VTDMYEDT

-68 NPGGIWN
+68 NPGGTWN
-75 QTTSENLCQLVE
+75 ETTSENLCQLVE
-87 EEWPSTVL
+87 DEWSSDIL
-95 ELEFCESRLIL
+95 ELENCESRLIL
-106 PGLMYHENKGMSAI
+106 PGLMYHENESMSAI

-134 PEHECCSGRIA
+134 PEHECCSGRLA
-145 STADEIVLDYHVARG
+145 EAANEIVIDYHVAKG
-160 LEIKVNDVITL
+160 LEIKLNDVVSL
-171 GAGFGKFDYTVVG
+171 GAGFGKIDYNVVG

-190 HFYFTE
+190 HFYFADQ
-196 KGSLLPAEDGT
+196 GSIIPADVGT
-207 FATGYLTDE
+207 FATGYLSAE
-216 GLEKLANLS
+216 GLEKLTNVSA
-225 SGSSNSLLID
+225 GTSNTLLID
-235 VKGSPE
+235 VKGTPA
-241 YDILS
+241 YDLLS
-246 TTDVNEG
+246 TPENEG
-253 PELESLIENLT
+253 PELESLVENLT
-264 DSFSLQDG
+264 VSFSLQDG
-272 ISVLV
+272 ISVV
-277 HDRSG
+277 IHDRSG
-282 EWSVEVLRA
+282 QESVEFLRA
-291 DVEGAKLMYPYVT
+291 DVEGAKLTYPYVT
-304 GMITVIAGVTIF
+304 GMIAVVAGVTIF

-340 TSIMQGYVI
+340 TSIMQGYI
-349 APLVIGSAG
+349 LAPLVIGGIG
-358 SLIGVLLGWYVGGP
+358 SLIGALLGWYVGGP
-372 EMLGFYEEIIGIPI
+372 GMLDFYSEIIGIPI

-393 SIILENVLIA
+393 SIITENVMIA
-403 MVIVFISGIWPAWKA
+403 MVIVFLSGIRPAWQA
-418 SRLQPLEIFRGQNE
+418 SRLQPLEVFRGQNE

-437 RSIQKLTAKLPATMG
+437 RTIQKLTAKLPATLG
-452 LTIRSSIRKPV
+452 LTIRSSIRKPI

-477 LFGTMVMTMGSMDEI
+477 LFGTMVMLMGSMEDI

-498 YDAQVYIPLDG
+498 YDAQVFIPLEG
-509 EGDVVNWAQDN
+509 EDEVINWAQEN
-520 GVNYELVLQYPGTPE
+520 GADYELVLQYPGSPE
-535 GDSRQFLIYGL
+535 GDNRQFLIYGL
-546 DKIETKE
+546 DKIETKD

-563 KEGEL
+563 KDGDL
-568 PIINSTTIQV
+568 PIINSAMTQV
-578 LIDEGTSKFL
+578 LIDEGTSVFL
-588 DWQTGDQEIIM
+588 DWEVGDQEIIM
-599 LASTPLNVEISGITK
+599 LGSTPLKVEVSGITK

-624 RADLSQIVNLN
+624 RADLSQIVNMN
-635 VTSVLLD
+635 ATSVLLS
-642 FPEEVQIS
+642 FSEEVVIN
-650 SDLEDLSIGI
+650 SDLEELSIGI
-660 STTEDMQKSMDSLME
+660 STTEDMKKSMDTLLE
-675 EQQGIMY
+675 QQQGILF

-722 KLGVMLLG
+722 KLGFMLLG

-735 GIVGGTIACF
+735 GIIGGIIACI

-768 PTLSHIFIIGGI
+768 PTLSHILTIGGI
-780 VVGMAV
+780 VVGMAI

-792 MRRIS
+792 MRRIY